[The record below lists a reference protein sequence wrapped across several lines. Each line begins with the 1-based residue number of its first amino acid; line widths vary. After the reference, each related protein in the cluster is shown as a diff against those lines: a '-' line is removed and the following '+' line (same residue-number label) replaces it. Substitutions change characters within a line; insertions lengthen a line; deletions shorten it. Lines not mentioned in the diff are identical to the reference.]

1 MNLTK
6 PTGVM
11 AVLHPQGINNMDYID
26 KEWTNAQNAN
36 EKEHV
41 YKCQMYN
48 GGTTYKLYKPSV
60 ANLVRKRTGLKIE
73 RVKNK

>member
-1 MNLTK
+1 MDLD
-6 PTGVM
+6 PRE
-11 AVLHPQGINNMDYID
+11 INNMEYID

-36 EKEHV
+36 EKEYV

>member
-1 MNLTK
+1 MIEK
-6 PTGVM
+6 
-11 AVLHPQGINNMDYID
+11 YID
-26 KEWTNAQNAN
+26 IEWDNAENTN
-36 EKEHV
+36 EKECV

-73 RVKNK
+73 KIEEKGEEK